1 MASFARKQLISA
13 AVNEGTNAAPSWLN
27 EEENKSAP
35 APKSTYQPPAPRNPP
50 PPPPAPKASS
60 TPNPVFDPEAGKP
73 SPAPSSSSN
82 AASDFVIEKE
92 VLDQMRQYHLALRL
106 AYVASTVFMAV
117 AAVLCLEDSPDAGQ
131 VFMSGYVFF
140 FAVLICCFEF
150 ALNSIAR
157 LIAVN
162 FGFLYSLTGRVPFL
176 LFVGFMCFSLG
187 TWGIIAMCVLY
198 LVGMFHFYIMYK
210 FPRFEE
216 YLRKKHY
223 FEGRNANNK

>member
-1 MASFARKQLISA
+1 
-13 AVNEGTNAAPSWLN
+13 
-27 EEENKSAP
+27 
-35 APKSTYQPPAPRNPP
+35 
-50 PPPPAPKASS
+50 
-60 TPNPVFDPEAGKP
+60 
-73 SPAPSSSSN
+73 
-82 AASDFVIEKE
+82 
-92 VLDQMRQYHLALRL
+92 MRQYHLALRL

-150 ALNSIAR
+150 ALNVSRSSSSFTSIKLSCQSIAR

>member
-1 MASFARKQLISA
+1 
-13 AVNEGTNAAPSWLN
+13 
-27 EEENKSAP
+27 
-35 APKSTYQPPAPRNPP
+35 
-50 PPPPAPKASS
+50 
-60 TPNPVFDPEAGKP
+60 
-73 SPAPSSSSN
+73 
-82 AASDFVIEKE
+82 
-92 VLDQMRQYHLALRL
+92 MRQYHLALRL

-150 ALNSIAR
+150 ALNVSISSYSFISISLIISSSLSPVCQSIAR